1 MVTFY
6 SMQSPVIVDSG
17 TEERSL
23 RSEQYA
29 AVASM
34 LNLNATQADNAL
46 ETSLASTSSNSN
58 ENGGMLWKALIFD
71 KFGQDIISS
80 IMRVNDLRENGVT
93 VHMLLSQD
101 RSSLP
106 DVPAVYFVEPTSEN
120 VKKICEDMSRGLYE
134 SYYINFCSTIPRPIL
149 EELAST
155 TAANETSDQVT
166 QVYDQYLNFIC
177 TNPDVF
183 SLNQSQVFVTLN
195 NPGAPESLIDETI
208 DKAVNSL
215 FSVIVTM
222 GVIPIIRCPRGNAAE
237 MIATKLDSKL
247 RDHVMNSRA
256 NLFSNS
262 SSNLQRPVLIL
273 LDRNMD
279 LTPMLSHSWTY
290 QSLIHDVLEM
300 KLNRITIEADEK
312 INQTRKSYDIE
323 NKDYFWSRNASNP
336 FPQVAE
342 DIDVELNKYK
352 SDAAEI
358 TRMSGVNSLEDVN
371 QLDLSNNTK
380 TLKSA
385 ITALPELTARKA
397 TLDLHMN
404 VATALLNKIKDRQL
418 DTFFQI
424 EENITRQNKNLL
436 LEVIRDQE
444 KKNPEDKMRL
454 FLIYYLSTADEVPK
468 EDMDA
473 YEKALREAG
482 CDMTPLEYIKR
493 VRQLMRMTSMISSP
507 SIGQSSGFSQ
517 NDLFRGFSSIGNK
530 LTDRLKEGGL
540 GGSFDNLLSGV
551 KNLLPARK
559 ELVISKIVGDIMNP
573 PQNEPSKADDYL
585 YFDPKLSRNS
595 RAPRQHKASF
605 QEAIVFV
612 VGGGNYVEYQNLQ
625 QIATQ
630 NNQKKKIT
638 YGSTAILSPHE
649 FLDQLA
655 TLGRESNA

>member
-1 MVTFY
+1 
-6 SMQSPVIVDSG
+6 
-17 TEERSL
+17 
-23 RSEQYA
+23 
-29 AVASM
+29 M
-34 LNLNATQADNAL
+34 LNLNA
-46 ETSLASTSSNSN
+46 SNSEGAYDVAN
-58 ENGGMLWKALIFD
+58 TTTTSTELPGGVLWKTLIFD

-120 VKKICEDMSRGLYE
+120 VKKMCEDLQRGLYD
-134 SYYINFCSTIPRPIL
+134 SYYINFASTIPRPIM

-155 TAANETSDQVT
+155 TIANDTSDLIS
-166 QVYDQYLNFIC
+166 QVYDQYLNFVC

-183 SLNQSQVFVTLN
+183 SLNQSEVFVNLN
-195 NPGAPESLIDETI
+195 NPSAAETLIDETV
-208 DKAVNSL
+208 DKTVNAL
-215 FSVIVTM
+215 FSVVVTM

-237 MIATKLDSKL
+237 MIANKLDSKL
-247 RDHVMNSRA
+247 RDHLMNSRT
-256 NLFSNS
+256 NLFSES
-262 SSNLQRPVLIL
+262 SSSLQRPVLIL

-300 KLNRITIEADEK
+300 NLNRITVDVRLLRPE
-312 INQTRKSYDIE
+312 SYDIE
-323 NKDYFWSRNASNP
+323 NKDFFWNKNASSP

-342 DIDVELNKYK
+342 DIDIELNKYK
-352 SDAAEI
+352 KDAAEI
-358 TRMSGVNSLEDVN
+358 TRMSGVSSLEDVS
-371 QLDLSNNTK
+371 QLDLSSNTK

-397 TLDLHMN
+397 TLDMHMN

-424 EENITRQNKNLL
+424 EENITRQNKSIL
-436 LEVIRDQE
+436 LEVISDQE
-444 KKNPEDKMRL
+444 KKDPEDKMRL
-454 FLIYYLSTADEVPK
+454 FLIYYLSITEEISQ
-468 EDMDA
+468 EDMA
-473 YEKALREAG
+473 GYEKALEAAG
-482 CDMTPLEYIKR
+482 CDLAPLNYIKR

-507 SIGQSSGFSQ
+507 TPGQGSGFSQ

-540 GGSFDNLLSGV
+540 GGGFENILSGV
-551 KNLLPARK
+551 KNLLPVRK
-559 ELVISKIVGDIMNP
+559 ELVISKIVGDIMTP

-585 YFDPKLSRNS
+585 YFDPKMSRNS
-595 RAPRQHKASF
+595 RSPRQHKTAF

-625 QIATQ
+625 EIATV
-630 NNQKKKIT
+630 KSSGERRKET
-638 YGSTAILSPHE
+638 RSCLGGGS
-649 FLDQLA
+649 
-655 TLGRESNA
+655 

>member
-1 MVTFY
+1 
-6 SMQSPVIVDSG
+6 MQSPIIVDSG
-17 TEERSL
+17 TEDRSL

-34 LNLNATQADNAL
+34 LNLNATHADNVL
-46 ETSLASTSSNSN
+46 ETTPAPTSSNSN

-473 YEKALREAG
+473 YEKALGEAG

-507 SIGQSSGFSQ
+507 SVGQSSGFSQ

-625 QIATQ
+625 EIANQ